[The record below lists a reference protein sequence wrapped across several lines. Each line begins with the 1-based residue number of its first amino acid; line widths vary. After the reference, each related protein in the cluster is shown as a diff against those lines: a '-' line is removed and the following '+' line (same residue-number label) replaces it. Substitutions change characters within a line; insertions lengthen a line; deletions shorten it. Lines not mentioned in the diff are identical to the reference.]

1 MDSPDQSAQPS
12 GKAAEVVYRCKICG
26 IESPEATC
34 FAAIATEGPYRLQG
48 TCITCNQPFT
58 EQKVWRRL
66 VALILLAAGP
76 TTYLVATRG
85 TEQIGW
91 IGLMIIAILI
101 SPTLTILHEMGH
113 ALTAK
118 AVGLEVAAA
127 H

>member
-1 MDSPDQSAQPS
+1 
-12 GKAAEVVYRCKICG
+12 
-26 IESPEATC
+26 
-34 FAAIATEGPYRLQG
+34 
-48 TCITCNQPFT
+48 
-58 EQKVWRRL
+58 VWRRL